1 MSRIEATN
9 SFTDGMVKDLNP
21 INTPNTALTDCLNG
35 TIITYDGNEYSLQND
50 KGNYALTDCKLS
62 ENFLPM
68 GVAEYGSILYIVSYN
83 PLTKETEIGS
93 FPSTRELQ
101 SIGEGDI
108 EGKFA
113 YSELNGSY
121 TELVKNTRLFTFST
135 TDPSQSKL
143 NPGDKYIVLGY
154 PGTAKYQ
161 EPEFYVIDENKKIY
175 PLTDVHYS
183 TETQSDDY
191 ELVNWEIP
199 RWLAFKNHIAE
210 IDDSQLIL
218 LQSTQPSLLSSS
230 GNSFKLKFRAKVVT
244 SDHLIYESDSATTDL
259 KAAISYK
266 INDSDSSSSV
276 TASLETHKNYNNG
289 QHVYYHDFE
298 IAFDNLKS
306 GDIIKFEMTPYL
318 LNMSYPSKEFVYTV
332 TNKVE
337 VSSFNVGD
345 SLWTYSISDDSV
357 TLNFNTSGITT
368 ITNVEDLTLK
378 YNAYDYLAGTMLYQ
392 EDQVIGEWNPYSNII
407 NMSILGLNPESIYVF
422 KFTLHSAD
430 EAKALFTI
438 YKIMITSKLM
448 NGLEEVSSTFDKIP
462 FDKWF
467 NTERYEKC
475 IKNKTLQISSYSK
488 ITEDIT
494 EDSIKSEGSNYYEQ
508 WLNNNQGYAGYK
520 TFMLEDDIEGRPT
533 KVLPE
538 GFTLKISTPVSTN
551 VAVDSA
557 IEVPHGSLWTD
568 VLNTLRVKVTTNTD
582 SKTYENTISFNQN
595 GTLDKTNDVL
605 FNTLLEGS
613 YCKETIYKPEICKK
627 NLWTYSKGELDV
639 DYSGYIG
646 MSIASYAKNSTLQK
660 TTFNFYTGSSSEPT
674 TVTALNA
681 FNKVKSTLKK
691 YYSEVFPEHDAVLIK
706 CYMRSDRDTPSTY
719 GATLTLETY
728 NPLTKKTTSILHV
741 NSNDKRDLVKTYYIA
756 IPGDDS
762 TQTFQLF
769 PISSN
774 VDAQTAVK
782 NLASSFTKYKGNDDA
797 KVGYFLTMDE
807 ATSSETSGINV
818 TSTGTIP
825 AIQTF
830 KVSGR
835 NLLTSAGRGLF
846 CSDLSTQIEKT
857 WGEQPIGTSFQ
868 NFATTEPTTSKEIT
882 LTPLSESLDITLSD
896 AALTTFETVEE
907 KIKTTIDNKNT
918 AVSKEIDLVTADQYL
933 KNGPSETV
941 YTCDDSAS
949 DFAKQLKSYLEKPT
963 LSDTRLSVDIDFWQG
978 SGTGIKGDYEYTC
991 PNIGKV
997 NDTMILANES

>member
-50 KGNYALTDCKLS
+50 RGNYALTDCKLS

-108 EGKFA
+108 SGAFA
-113 YSELNGSY
+113 YSELNKPY
-121 TELVKNTRLFTFST
+121 TELVQNTRLFTFST

-199 RWLAFKNHIAE
+199 GWLAFKNHIAE

-244 SDHLIYESDSATTDL
+244 SDHLIYENDSATTDL
-259 KAAISYK
+259 SATLSYI
-266 INDSDSSSSV
+266 INNSDTSSSV
-276 TASLETHKNYNNG
+276 SASLETHKNYNNG

-298 IAFDNLKS
+298 IAFDDLKS
-306 GDIIKFEMTPYL
+306 GDTIKFEMTPYL
-318 LNMSYPSKEFVYTV
+318 LGMSYPSKTFIYTV
-332 TNKVE
+332 ANKVE

-345 SLWTYSISDDSV
+345 SLWNYSISDDSV

-407 NMSILGLNPESIYVF
+407 NMSIVGLNPESIYVF
-422 KFTLHSAD
+422 KFTLHNAD
-430 EAKALFTI
+430 ESKALFTI
-438 YKIMITSKLM
+438 YKIMITSELM

-488 ITEDIT
+488 VTEDIT

-520 TFMLEDDIEGRPT
+520 TFILEDDIEGRPT
-533 KVLPE
+533 KILPE
-538 GFTLKISTPVSTN
+538 GFTLKISTPISTN

-613 YCKETIYKPEICKK
+613 YCKETIYKSKIYKK
-627 NLWTYSKGELDV
+627 NLWTYSAGKLNV
-639 DYSGYIG
+639 DYGGVIQ
-646 MSIASYAKNSTLQK
+646 MSIKDVNKKNTHASSTFGYVSGFTKQGI
-660 TTFNFYTGSSSEPT
+660 TG
-674 TVTALNA
+674 NA
-681 FNKVKSTLKK
+681 ARVLSAATSDLKK
-691 YYSEVFPEHDAVLIK
+691 YYSDEFSQYDVILIR
-706 CYMRSDRDTPSTY
+706 CGLWSDSRTSSLN
-719 GATLTLETY
+719 GAWLTLGIY
-728 NPLTKKTTSILHV
+728 NPQADETTSVLHV
-741 NSNDKRDLVKTYYIA
+741 NSNDERDFEETYYIA
-756 IPGDDS
+756 IPGNES
-762 TQTFQLF
+762 SQTFQLF
-769 PISSN
+769 PISDS
-774 VDAQTAVK
+774 VDAQTAVE

-846 CSDLSTQIEKT
+846 CSDLSAQIQKT
-857 WGEQPIGTSFQ
+857 WGEQPTGTSFQ
-868 NFATTEPTTSKEIT
+868 NFATTEPTTSKEIA
-882 LTPLSESLDITLSD
+882 LTPLSESLDTTLSD

-907 KIKTTIDNKNT
+907 KLKTTIDNKNK

-941 YTCDDSAS
+941 YICDDSAS

-963 LSDTRLSVDIDFWQG
+963 LSNTTLRVVIGFWPDASYVSDRVD
-978 SGTGIKGDYEYTC
+978 
-991 PNIGKV
+991 IGKV
-997 NDTMILANES
+997 NDTMILANEA